1 MDKSQLKLRLMQES
15 DLELVLSW
23 RNHIDV
29 RRYMYTQHEI
39 SLTEHTNW
47 FNKVSKD
54 SNYNLLIF
62 EVDNK
67 PLGFVNIHQIAQ
79 GGIAD
84 WGFYTSPDAPKGTG
98 SKLGEQALDYA
109 FNTLQLHKLCGQALD
124 FNEASRKFHKR
135 LGFKKEGVLEQHHCA
150 GQKYYDVICFGL
162 LASEYHLITNNEI

>member
-1 MDKSQLKLRLMQES
+1 MDKPQLKLRPMQES

-29 RRYMYTQHEI
+29 RQYMYTQHEI

-54 SNYNLLIF
+54 DNYNLLIF
-62 EVDNK
+62 EIDSK
-67 PLGFVNIHQIAQ
+67 ALGFVNIHQIAQ

-98 SKLGEQALDYA
+98 SKLGDQALDYA
-109 FNTLQLHKLCGQALD
+109 FNTLQFHKLCGQALD
-124 FNEASRKFHKR
+124 FNEASRKFHER
-135 LGFKKEGVLEQHHCA
+135 LGFKKEGVLEQHHFD

-162 LASEYHLITNNEI
+162 LASEYHLITNNES

>member
-1 MDKSQLKLRLMQES
+1 MHTA

-23 RNHIDV
+23 RNYIDI

-54 SNYNLLIF
+54 NNYNLLIF
-62 EVDNK
+62 EIDSK

-98 SKLGEQALDYA
+98 SKLGEHALDYA

-135 LGFKKEGVLEQHHCA
+135 LGFKEEGVLEQHHFD
-150 GQKYYDVICFGL
+150 GQKYHNVISFGL
-162 LASEYHLITNNEI
+162 LAHDYRLIINNEI

>member
-1 MDKSQLKLRLMQES
+1 MQES

-29 RRYMYTQHEI
+29 RQYMYTQHEI

-54 SNYNLLIF
+54 DNYNLLIF
-62 EVDNK
+62 EIDSK
-67 PLGFVNIHQIAQ
+67 ALGFVNIHQIAQ

-84 WGFYTSPDAPKGTG
+84 WGFYTSPNAPKGTG

-124 FNEASRKFHKR
+124 FNEASIRFHKR
-135 LGFKKEGVLEQHHCA
+135 LGFKKEGVLEQHHFD

-162 LASEYHLITNNEI
+162 LASEYHLITNNES

>member
-98 SKLGEQALDYA
+98 YKLGEQALDYA
-109 FNTLQLHKLCGQALD
+109 FNTLQIHKLCGQALD

-135 LGFKKEGVLEQHHCA
+135 LGFKKEGALEQHHFD
-150 GQKYYDVICFGL
+150 GQKYYDVMCFGL
-162 LASEYHLITNNEI
+162 LASEYHLITNNES

>member
-1 MDKSQLKLRLMQES
+1 MANKFKLRKITTSDYPSLMQ
-15 DLELVLSW
+15 W
-23 RNHIDV
+23 RNDPRI
-29 RRYMYTQHEI
+29 RNYMYTKHVI
-39 SLTEHTNW
+39 TSAEHQIW
-47 FNKVSKD
+47 INKITTDD
-54 SNYNLLIF
+54 SYHPLILEYNK
-62 EVDNK
+62 K

-98 SKLGEQALDYA
+98 SKLGKQALDYA

-135 LGFKKEGVLEQHHCA
+135 LGFKKEGVLEQHHFD

-162 LASEYHLITNNEI
+162 LASEYHLITNNES